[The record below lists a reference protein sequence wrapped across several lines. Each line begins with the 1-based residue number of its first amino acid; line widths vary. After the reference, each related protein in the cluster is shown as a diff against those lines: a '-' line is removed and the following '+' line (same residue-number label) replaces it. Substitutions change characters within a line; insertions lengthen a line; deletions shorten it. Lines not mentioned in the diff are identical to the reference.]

1 MALDSEQMKLERENL
16 RNTKSWIEDEILKNE
31 EEDREL
37 KSRIDDLRKQT
48 KGKYNE
54 ELETKE
60 KLYQITHKNLEKYM
74 EAKEQPYFGRIDF
87 REYRRDKESFYI
99 GKFGLGDMAT
109 GDEKVIDWRS
119 PLADLYYSGTYGDSF
134 YRAPIGV
141 ISGDLSLK
149 RKFLVRNGE
158 LVDAFDEGIN
168 EIILKSGNEEGN
180 ALIDEYLRINLEESV
195 SSKLKDVVATIQ
207 KEQNDVIRAE
217 KNTALIVQG
226 SAGSGK
232 TTVALHR
239 LAYLLY
245 KYKEKLDGKDI
256 LVIAPNKLFL
266 DYISDVLP
274 DLGVGNVKQNTFEDM
289 AFEVLGI
296 KGKVLTKDKKLSA
309 ILEEKYEENLE
320 IITESSNLRGT
331 IDYKNLIDKYIQ
343 IIEIKDLEVED
354 IKVKNYT
361 LFEAEEIKRLY
372 GKDMAH
378 LSLNNR
384 KDEIKR
390 YFTLKIN
397 EKINNIL
404 ERIDFSFEY
413 QISRTKRTM
422 EDGVERR
429 KKLTELYNDRD
440 VKKKELKMEAKR
452 SFEEYF
458 TKWKQVDTQKL
469 YINFLSNEEILKE
482 TVISKDV
489 KKIVDHIRTEFID
502 NFGKGI
508 IDSDDLPSMMY
519 LKFKIEGVPD
529 KHKYKHIVIDEAQDY
544 SPFQI
549 AVIAEMVS
557 NYSLTIVGDIGQ
569 GIYYYRGIQDWEKL
583 IDKVFK
589 DKGTY
594 VQLTQSYRSTVEII
608 DFANKVLALQE
619 NKLKPA
625 TPVLRH
631 GKAPEVLEFNTNKE
645 FAARVDKIV
654 EEVEKINKKSVAII
668 GRTYEECKKIK
679 EYMKKYS
686 NHKWD
691 VIKDTDKNLKLEKII
706 IPSYMTKGLEFDCS
720 IIYNCNEASYS
731 DNELDKKILYV
742 ALTRAL
748 HLEYIFYSG
757 EKSKLISD

>member
-1 MALDSEQMKLERENL
+1 MALSSEQIELERKNL
-16 RNTKSWIEDEILKNE
+16 KDTNSWIANEIVKNE
-31 EEDREL
+31 KDDRAL
-37 KSRIDDLRKQT
+37 KDKIDSLRKQS

-54 ELETKE
+54 ELDTKE

-87 REYRRDKESFYI
+87 REYRRDVETFYI
-99 GKFGLGDMAT
+99 GKFGLGDMST

-149 RKFLVRNGE
+149 RKFLIREGE
-158 LVDAFDEGIN
+158 LTDAFDEGIN
-168 EIILKSGNEEGN
+168 EIILKSASEEGN

-245 KYKEKLDGKDI
+245 KYKERLDGNDI

-274 DLGVGNVKQNTFEDM
+274 DLGVGNVKQNTFEDI
-289 AFEVLGI
+289 ALEVLDI
-296 KGKVLTKDKKLSA
+296 KAKVLTKDKKLSY
-309 ILEEKYEENLE
+309 ILEEKNSKDLA
-320 IITESSNLRGT
+320 IITRSSNLRGT
-331 IDYKNLIDKYIQ
+331 IEYKNLIDKYVQ
-343 IIEIKDLEVED
+343 FMEIKDLEIED
-354 IKVKNYT
+354 IKVQNYI
-361 LFEAEEIKRLY
+361 LFQTVEIKRLY

-390 YFTLKIN
+390 YFNLKID
-397 EKINNIL
+397 EKISNIL
-404 ERIDFSFEY
+404 DKIDFSFEY
-413 QISRTKRTM
+413 QISRTKKTM
-422 EDGVERR
+422 EDGPERR
-429 KKLTELYNDRD
+429 KRLTELYNERD
-440 VKKKELKMEAKR
+440 NKKKELRVAAKS
-452 SFEEYF
+452 SFKEYF
-458 TKWKQVDTQKL
+458 DKWKQVDTQKL
-469 YINFLSNEEILKE
+469 YIEFLNNEEILGEAISSDATKE
-482 TVISKDV
+482 LVYY
-489 KKIVDHIRTEFID
+489 IRKEFMD
-502 NFGKGI
+502 NFQKGI
-508 IDSDDLPSMMY
+508 IDSDDLASMIY

-529 KHKYKHIVIDEAQDY
+529 KYRYKHIVIDEAQDY
-544 SPFQI
+544 TSFQI
-549 AVIAEMVS
+549 AVITEMVS
-557 NYSLTIVGDIGQ
+557 NHSLTIVGDIGQ
-569 GIYYYRGIQDWEKL
+569 GIYYYRGIQNWKKL
-583 IDKVFK
+583 IDEVFK

-631 GKAPEVLEFNTNKE
+631 GKAPEVLEFKTNKE
-645 FAARVDKIV
+645 FVERVDKIV
-654 EEVEKINKKSVAII
+654 EEVESINKKSVAVI

-679 EYMKKYS
+679 EHLKKHS
-686 NHKWD
+686 NYKWEL
-691 VIKDTDKNLKLEKII
+691 VKDTDKNLKLEKII

-720 IIYNCNEASYS
+720 IIYNCSKENYT

-748 HLEYIFYSG
+748 HLEYVFYSG
-757 EKSKLISD
+757 EKSDIIKS